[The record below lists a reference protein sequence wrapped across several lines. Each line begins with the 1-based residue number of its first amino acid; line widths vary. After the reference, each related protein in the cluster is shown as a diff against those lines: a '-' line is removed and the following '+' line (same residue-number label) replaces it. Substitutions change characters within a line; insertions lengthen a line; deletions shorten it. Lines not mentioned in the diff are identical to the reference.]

1 MVKVVKVIICLMAKK
16 NSSQKSEKSQ
26 KGCRCSTLSSQ
37 NYGCLIQQQQQQ
49 RVRQLENSIQST
61 FQKNNTRRSCTNQN
75 VDQYKVIVNLFCRFY
90 KKRGRNKRDQRG
102 ACTEKTSIERR
113 GVVYRSSKMALP
125 MPPPTQSVA
134 RPRLTSRRCIS

>member
-61 FQKNNTRRSCTNQN
+61 FQKTIQDDLVLTKTWINTKSLSTFFVVFTRKEEETRE
-75 VDQYKVIVNLFCRFY
+75 I
-90 KKRGRNKRDQRG
+90 
-102 ACTEKTSIERR
+102 EKDLVLRKQ
-113 GVVYRSSKMALP
+113 V
-125 MPPPTQSVA
+125 
-134 RPRLTSRRCIS
+134 

>member
-61 FQKNNTRRSCTNQN
+61 FQKTIQDNLVLTKTWINTKSLSIFFVVFTRKETETRESKEELVLRKQAQRKEALFIVPARWLCPCHRRH
-75 VDQYKVIVNLFCRFY
+75 KV
-90 KKRGRNKRDQRG
+90 
-102 ACTEKTSIERR
+102 
-113 GVVYRSSKMALP
+113 LP
-125 MPPPTQSVA
+125 DHV
-134 RPRLTSRRCIS
+134 